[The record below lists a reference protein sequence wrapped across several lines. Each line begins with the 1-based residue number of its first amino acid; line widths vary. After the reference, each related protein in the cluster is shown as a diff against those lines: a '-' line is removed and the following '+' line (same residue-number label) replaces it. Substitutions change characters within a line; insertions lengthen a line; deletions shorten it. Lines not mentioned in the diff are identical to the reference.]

1 MSKFKAFVISLLISA
16 SIFAIASLVIILKV
30 SSEMNMEKE
39 EEVEVISEEKYL
51 VYNQPFPL
59 SKEEEED
66 IVVYPGYSC
75 KDVDFCDI
83 GYSAPQFKFL
93 DLKVN
98 DWVLKEEYQK
108 ILYDLCEKYNI
119 NYIKALSII
128 YKEGSRNN
136 PNAVNH
142 NTNGTMDIGIAQF
155 NSNNTDILKK
165 ITGSTDLELL
175 KIPKINLECAVYLM
189 WRNENCYEDVES
201 LYDTIVMYNGG
212 YGSMR
217 NIKDK
222 KYTLNCPAS
231 LYAANVIGIM
241 NELYRFYLYA

>member
-1 MSKFKAFVISLLISA
+1 MNKWKVLVISLLIFTG
-16 SIFAIASLVIILKV
+16 IFAITSLAITLNIISK
-30 SSEMNMEKE
+30 MNTEQ
-39 EEVEVISEEKYL
+39 EEVVEIISEETYL
-51 VYNQPFPL
+51 VANQPFPL
-59 SKEEEED
+59 SVEED
-66 IVVYPGYSC
+66 IVVYQGYSC

-93 DLKVN
+93 NLKVN
-98 DWVLKEEYQK
+98 NWVLKEEYQK
-108 ILYDLCEKYNI
+108 ILYDLCEKYDI

-136 PNAVNH
+136 PNAVNY
-142 NTNGTMDIGIAQF
+142 NENGTMDIGIAQF
-155 NSNNTDILKK
+155 NSKNTDILKK

-222 KYTLNCPAS
+222 RYTLNCPVS

-241 NELYRFYLYA
+241 NELYKFYLYA